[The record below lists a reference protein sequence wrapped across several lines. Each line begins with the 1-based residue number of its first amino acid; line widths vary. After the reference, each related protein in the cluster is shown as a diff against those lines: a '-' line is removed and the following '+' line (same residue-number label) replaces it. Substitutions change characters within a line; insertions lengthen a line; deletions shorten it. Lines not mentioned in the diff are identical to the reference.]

1 MLSRGSKSQSGT
13 QPFVVQKFPA
23 MSQFVGKKY
32 SLAAKKMRY
41 INKHNLGNIQPEDLA
56 RTGKLVTEKVKNVG
70 SLLMLKPKSA
80 AGKSVWS
87 EVEQQHVGSFSG
99 GQQPQPE
106 SGTLSRGSVIQ
117 KFDVFPKPGQSID
130 AFKEQA
136 QKIPA
141 SKKATSRPQ
150 AARPAPPPRSRMFSH
165 VQEISPQSP
174 AQPKEQIPDIPAPA
188 EKTEP
193 VTPPLQAKEKA
204 PQAPPPPVEERK
216 PDKKAA
222 IEKLTQAAPPVKEAP
237 SLPKAVEQAKLDAK
251 PVQKEVRASQEPL
264 LTAKPK
270 PKTEK
275 PASARTTAPTV
286 QRLVAKPATPKKA
299 EKSKSIPPQ
308 PPARKAPEQVR
319 EVSPKKEAPKS
330 LPVEDITKA
339 EKPEIKQES
348 PEEIKAARKQEKQ
361 EPAELLDL
369 TVRKPEVSTVPKEAS
384 APEKQTVKSV
394 LPSQT
399 ETKAEAVRHPLQ
411 EQVLK
416 RRKPAKSI
424 RKTDIE
430 APKLLVPKT
439 FPIYNPQVK
448 EAVTKPAPIKE
459 PPKSELQRS
468 PVPGT
473 LEMLMQAVTPSP
485 KLPEG
490 TQPAPVTEEKGLF
503 SAAADDLPMTMVKRP
518 SALFT
523 PAQQSTP
530 AHTSSAQ
537 TMLSPQTGRPAQQ
550 SQAPTTVPVQSAAPN
565 VVQRFTDLTVPEIE
579 KSITSAFRRKPA
591 AAQTQMQPQSSP
603 QQASP
608 PEIDLDKIAED
619 VYPIVKRLIEM
630 EAERTSRFF

>member
-1 MLSRGSKSQSGT
+1 
-13 QPFVVQKFPA
+13 
-23 MSQFVGKKY
+23 
-32 SLAAKKMRY
+32 
-41 INKHNLGNIQPEDLA
+41 
-56 RTGKLVTEKVKNVG
+56 
-70 SLLMLKPKSA
+70 MLKPKSV

-87 EVEQQHVGSFSG
+87 EVEQQHVGSVAG

-117 KFDVFPKPGQSID
+117 KFDVFPKPGQSIE

-136 QKIPA
+136 QKIPP
-141 SKKATSRPQ
+141 SKKAPSRPQ
-150 AARPAPPPRSRMFSH
+150 TARPAPPPKSRMFSH

-174 AQPKEQIPDIPAPA
+174 AQPKEQIPDIPAPV
-188 EKTEP
+188 ERTEP
-193 VTPPLQAKEKA
+193 TTPPLQAKEKA
-204 PQAPPPPVEERK
+204 PQTSPPPVEERK
-216 PDKKAA
+216 PDKKAV
-222 IEKLTQAAPPVKEAP
+222 IEKPTQPAPPLKEVP
-237 SLPKAVEQAKLDAK
+237 SLPKAMEQTKPDAK

-286 QRLVAKPATPKKA
+286 QRLVAKRAAPKKA
-299 EKSKSIPPQ
+299 EKSKSIPASIPAQ
-308 PPARKAPEQVR
+308 PPVRKAPEQVR
-319 EVSPKKEAPKS
+319 EVSPTKEAPKS

-339 EKPEIKQES
+339 EKPEIKQE
-348 PEEIKAARKQEKQ
+348 PPKEEIKAARKPEKQ
-361 EPAELLDL
+361 EPAELPDL
-369 TVRKPEVSTVPKEAS
+369 TVRKPEVSTAPKEAS
-384 APEKQTVKSV
+384 TPEKQTAKSV
-394 LPSQT
+394 PPSQT
-399 ETKAEAVRHPLQ
+399 ETKAEAVRYPLQ

-430 APKLLVPKT
+430 APKLLAPKT

-459 PPKSELQRS
+459 LPKSETQRS
-468 PVPGT
+468 PMPGT

-490 TQPAPVTEEKGLF
+490 TQPAPTTEGKGLF

-523 PAQQSTP
+523 PAQQSMP
-530 AHTSSAQ
+530 AQTSPAQ
-537 TMLSPQTGRPAQQ
+537 TMLSPQTSRPAQQ
-550 SQAPTTVPVQSAAPN
+550 SQAPTTVPVQNAAPN
-565 VVQRFTDLTVPEIE
+565 VVQRFADLTVPEIE
-579 KSITSAFRRKPA
+579 KSITGAFRRKPA
-591 AAQTQMQPQSSP
+591 AAQMQTQPQGSP